1 MKLVLF
7 AASLVLS
14 LTLAPSLAADPPA
27 GTSAAEKE
35 IRTRAQEF
43 SDAWKKH
50 DAALVAAFYTPD
62 GDLVTAQGRTYS
74 GREAIEEA
82 LRGGFDGALKD
93 TTFVW
98 TVEKVKLVKADVAVV
113 DYNAEIKGADAN
125 AEGLKFHV
133 VSVMVK
139 RAGKWLSQTTRGIV
153 YAEQ

>member
-1 MKLVLF
+1 MKLFLTC
-7 AASLVLS
+7 LS
-14 LTLAPSLAADPPA
+14 LTLMLSLAPAFAGDSAADSA
-27 GTSAAEKE
+27 AAEKE
-35 IRTRAQEF
+35 IRARAQGF

-50 DAALVAAFYTPD
+50 DAALAAAFYAPD

-98 TVEKVKLVKADVAVV
+98 TVDKVKLVKTDVAVV
-113 DYNAEIKGADAN
+113 DYSAEIKGTDAN
-125 AEGLKFHV
+125 GEGLKFHV

-139 RAGKWLSQTTRGIV
+139 QGGKWLSQTTRGIV
-153 YAEQ
+153 YAE